1 VYKRISG
8 PVGIILFL
16 ATACLSGLL
25 VASPVSAQA
34 NRSART
40 ADGSRK
46 IAFNRVVNTP
56 CAEKRLRLNGQF
68 QAQYTV
74 ASDVGGETYI
84 KAAFD
89 AGRVSALG
97 LDSST
102 KYQASGTSHF
112 DSQGPSP
119 IEFSYVFNFLLDRG
133 RSPDSMMGHVKF
145 RVAVNAKGEVRTE
158 IIDVNIDCNQ

>member
-1 VYKRISG
+1 MYKRIFG
-8 PVGIILFL
+8 PVGILLLL
-16 ATACLSGLL
+16 ATAVLPGLF

-34 NRSART
+34 KKTS
-40 ADGSRK
+40 DGARK

-74 ASDVGGETYI
+74 TSDVNGETFI

-89 AGRVSALG
+89 ARRVSALG

-102 KYQASGTSHF
+102 KYQASGTSQF

-119 IEFSYVFNFLLDRG
+119 IEFSYDFNFLLDRG
-133 RSPDSMMGHVKF
+133 RSTDSMMGHVKF

>member
-1 VYKRISG
+1 MYKRTFG
-8 PVGIILFL
+8 PATILLFL
-16 ATACLSGLL
+16 VTSVLST
-25 VASPVSAQA
+25 SPVSAQTK
-34 NRSART
+34 RT
-40 ADGSRK
+40 ADGGRK

-74 ASDVGGETYI
+74 TSDANGETYI

-89 AGRVSALG
+89 ARRISAVG
-97 LDSST
+97 LDSSA
-102 KYQASGTSHF
+102 KYQASGTSQF

-133 RSPDSMMGHVKF
+133 RSPNSMMAHVKF

>member
-1 VYKRISG
+1 MYQRIFG
-8 PVGIILFL
+8 QLRILLFL
-16 ATACLSGLL
+16 ATAVLPGLL
-25 VASPVSAQA
+25 IASPHAAQA
-34 NRSART
+34 KRT
-40 ADGSRK
+40 NDGSRR

-74 ASDVGGETYI
+74 TSDTNGETFI

-89 AGRVSALG
+89 AGRLSALG
-97 LDSST
+97 LDSSA
-102 KYQASGTSHF
+102 KYQASGSSHF

-119 IEFSYVFNFLLDRG
+119 IEFSYVFNFLLDKG
-133 RSPDSMMGHVKF
+133 RSTNSMMGHVKF

>member
-1 VYKRISG
+1 MYKRIFG
-8 PVGIILFL
+8 PVRIFL
-16 ATACLSGLL
+16 CLAATLLPGLL
-25 VASPVSAQA
+25 VASPVGAQTK
-34 NRSART
+34 RT

-74 ASDVGGETYI
+74 TSDPSGETYI
-84 KAAFD
+84 KASFD
-89 AGRVSALG
+89 ARRVSAIG
-97 LDSST
+97 IDSST

-119 IEFSYVFNFLLDRG
+119 IEFSYVFNFLIDRG
-133 RSPDSMMGHVKF
+133 RSSPDSMMGHVKF